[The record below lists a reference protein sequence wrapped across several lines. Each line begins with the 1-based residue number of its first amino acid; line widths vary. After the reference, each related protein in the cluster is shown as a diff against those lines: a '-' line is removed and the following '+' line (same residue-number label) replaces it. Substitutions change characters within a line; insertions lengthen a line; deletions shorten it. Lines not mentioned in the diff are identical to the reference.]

1 MDWNGLNGSV
11 ICGIIIEMSICFSD
25 SLMML
30 KMNNVALLRKVQS
43 RLVWGGGDSL
53 IKLGDSDKVLSHG
66 VLGFV
71 SSLYINKKLQPRS
84 KKFNLTKLASLV
96 ISTFGF
102 SSSFAIDITHELYQP
117 GEYSDV
123 NVSITSPVDIDAIK
137 PLFDSS
143 NSSLSQSI
151 ILNGKT
157 NVIANGSAIIG
168 LRVLDQRSSSNN
180 YRISLIANDNVTM
193 TLKGSKGVFGMVNGA
208 NYGFGSPDATYNQGK
223 IEINGALN
231 LSVYSDTRAGGV
243 IAGSWF
249 GNTGAGS
256 TTGNIKF
263 GRIGS
268 ANAIDISGGQRDS
281 MYGSDDDKMV
291 GILGYSTMSSEKALI
306 KALGSTSI
314 SVDTRKSSMR
324 TDVNRGT
331 FGVYAAS
338 NSDIIFED
346 ATGTLS
352 IDMTSS
358 SDNRRRLDAISSGLY
373 DFVSGGNSSITVK
386 QKNTDISFGTAV
398 MAIGISSYAD
408 SKIDLDTDLTIK
420 GTDVNSMTGLL
431 ASHFYAEPTQP
442 GPYFYVGGK
451 IALKGGYTFSLPE
464 GAVPSESRWKAVSV
478 NAFKENE
485 GKKAHVTVDGTGS
498 ISQINGGIYA
508 IHGGLAD
515 ITLDGAN
522 SFIQGHIDQRD
533 SLMDGSQALDSST
546 CGKINLTLKNGATWI
561 NTDYLLADTST
572 FGDGF
577 STADTVT
584 MAGGTI
590 DMSSAKVEGWQ
601 RSAYQKIILNSLKA
615 DSVGTRHGHMVFDM
629 NLAEEV
635 NTSATEDHFKANA
648 DQLIVKGS
656 AKGNYSA
663 AINFVNSSVPIDPSK
678 KYSENWLIHQGL
690 GSDMTVTNLAGGN
703 TFYGSGML
711 TVWSLVFVPAGMQGQ
726 LDDDA
731 IRGQLTNVGSGE
743 GYWHLV
749 RTDEPVPP
757 VTPPV
762 TPPLPPEVNDNMT
775 IGTSAGQALA
785 YLADLEDLRTRLGE
799 VRYGSQD
806 GAWVKAFSKKDTVK
820 TSFKQDAYGIN
831 LGADVLVNCSEES
844 AWLLGGAFRYGK
856 AEQDGLGND
865 SVTGQLEEYSFK
877 AYAAWMKD
885 NGAYADF
892 VAQTGR
898 YEQELNGADNTGLG
912 TSRAN
917 FSTYG
922 YGLSAEVG
930 HMLTIDDPVDDR
942 RWYNHWFIEPQL
954 QLAYFHVQGQD
965 YKTST
970 GLAVSQGN
978 ADFLTGRAG
987 LVLGKKFNY
996 GTIDDLDRRYFQVAL
1011 LGGVKHEF
1019 LGGDQTISYTGVDG
1033 AKASV
1038 RAGDIDGTR
1047 FYYGVNCDWQVTDN
1061 FRLYAQASREEGDRY
1076 TKDYDISV
1084 GGKLL
1089 F

>member
-1 MDWNGLNGSV
+1 M
-11 ICGIIIEMSICFSD
+11 
-25 SLMML
+25 
-30 KMNNVALLRKVQS
+30 
-43 RLVWGGGDSL
+43 
-53 IKLGDSDKVLSHG
+53 SHG

>member
-1 MDWNGLNGSV
+1 M
-11 ICGIIIEMSICFSD
+11 
-25 SLMML
+25 
-30 KMNNVALLRKVQS
+30 
-43 RLVWGGGDSL
+43 GGDSL

-249 GNTGAGS
+249 GNTGADS

-263 GRIGS
+263 GRTS
-268 ANAIDISGGQRDS
+268 SVNVIDISGGHRDS
-281 MYGSDDDKMV
+281 LNGADDDKMV
-291 GILGYSTMSSEKALI
+291 GILGYSTMSSEKAVI
-306 KALGSTSI
+306 KAWGSTRI
-314 SVDTRKSSMR
+314 SVDTRKSSKC

-338 NSDIIFED
+338 NSEISFED

-373 DFVSGGNSSITVK
+373 DVVFGGNSSVTVK
-386 QKNTDISFGTAV
+386 QKNTDISFGTAA
-398 MAIGISSYAD
+398 MAIGISSYAH
-408 SKIDLDTDLTIK
+408 SIIALDTDLTIK

-431 ASHFYAEPTQP
+431 ATHYVKPSYTGGYANA
-442 GPYFYVGGK
+442 GGK
-451 IALKGGYTFSLPE
+451 ITLKGGYTFSLPE
-464 GAVPSESRWKAVSV
+464 GAVPSESRWKAISV
-478 NAFKENE
+478 NAYQENDE
-485 GKKAHVTVDGTGS
+485 KKAHVTVDGTGS
-498 ISQINGGIYA
+498 VSQINGGIYA
-508 IHGGLAD
+508 IHGGMAD

-546 CGKINLTLKNGATWI
+546 CGKINLTLKNGAAWI
-561 NTDYLLADTST
+561 NTDYLSSDTSK

-635 NTSATEDHFKANA
+635 NTSATENHFKANA

-663 AINFVNSSVPIDPSK
+663 AINFVNPSVPIDPSK

>member
-30 KMNNVALLRKVQS
+30 KMNNIALLRKVQS
-43 RLVWGGGDSL
+43 RLVWGGDSL

-223 IEINGALN
+223 IAINGALN

-291 GILGYSTMSSEKALI
+291 GILGYSTMSSEKAVI

-762 TPPLPPEVNDNMT
+762 TPPLPPEVNDNIT

-831 LGADVLVNCSEES
+831 LGAEVLVNCSEES

-1019 LGGDQTISYTGVDG
+1019 LGGDQTISYTGVEG

-1047 FYYGVNCDWQVTDN
+1047 FYYGVNCDWQVTEN
-1061 FRLYAQASREEGDRY
+1061 FRLYAQANREEGDRY
-1076 TKDYDISV
+1076 TKDYDISI

>member
-43 RLVWGGGDSL
+43 RLVWRGDSL

-249 GNTGAGS
+249 GNTGADS

-263 GRIGS
+263 GRTS
-268 ANAIDISGGQRDS
+268 SVNVIDISGGHRDS
-281 MYGSDDDKMV
+281 LNGADDDKMV
-291 GILGYSTMSSEKALI
+291 GILGYSTMSSEKAVI
-306 KALGSTSI
+306 KALGSTRI
-314 SVDTRKSSMR
+314 SVDTRKSSKC

-338 NSDIIFED
+338 NSEISFED

-373 DFVSGGNSSITVK
+373 DVVFGGNSSVTVK
-386 QKNTDISFGTAV
+386 QKNTDISFGTAA
-398 MAIGISSYAD
+398 MAIGISSYAH
-408 SKIDLDTDLTIK
+408 SIIALDTDLTIK

-431 ASHFYAEPTQP
+431 ATHYVYPSYTGGYANA
-442 GPYFYVGGK
+442 GGK
-451 IALKGGYTFSLPE
+451 ITLKGGYTFSLPE
-464 GAVPSESRWKAVSV
+464 GAVPSESRWKAISV
-478 NAFKENE
+478 NAYQENDE
-485 GKKAHVTVDGTGS
+485 KKAHVTVDGTGS
-498 ISQINGGIYA
+498 VSQINGGIYA
-508 IHGGLAD
+508 IHGGMAD

-522 SFIQGHIDQRD
+522 SFIQGHIDQRY

-546 CGKINLTLKNGATWI
+546 CGKINLTLKNGAAWI
-561 NTDYLLADTST
+561 NTDYLSSGTSK

-690 GSDMTVTNLAGGN
+690 ESDMTVTNLAGGN

-831 LGADVLVNCSEES
+831 LGADVLVNCNEES

-1047 FYYGVNCDWQVTDN
+1047 FYYGVNCDWQVTEN
-1061 FRLYAQASREEGDRY
+1061 LRLYAQASREEGDRY

>member
-1 MDWNGLNGSV
+1 M
-11 ICGIIIEMSICFSD
+11 
-25 SLMML
+25 
-30 KMNNVALLRKVQS
+30 
-43 RLVWGGGDSL
+43 
-53 IKLGDSDKVLSHG
+53 SHG

-223 IEINGALN
+223 IAINGALN

-291 GILGYSTMSSEKALI
+291 GILGYSTMSSEKAVI

-762 TPPLPPEVNDNMT
+762 TPPLPPEVNDNIT

-1019 LGGDQTISYTGVDG
+1019 LGGDQTISYTGVEG

>member
-1 MDWNGLNGSV
+1 M
-11 ICGIIIEMSICFSD
+11 
-25 SLMML
+25 
-30 KMNNVALLRKVQS
+30 
-43 RLVWGGGDSL
+43 
-53 IKLGDSDKVLSHG
+53 SHG

-249 GNTGAGS
+249 GNTGADS

-263 GRIGS
+263 GRTS
-268 ANAIDISGGQRDS
+268 SVNVIDISGGHRDS
-281 MYGSDDDKMV
+281 LNGADDDKMV
-291 GILGYSTMSSEKALI
+291 GILGYSTMSSEKAVI
-306 KALGSTSI
+306 KAWGSTRI
-314 SVDTRKSSMR
+314 SVDTRKSSKC

-338 NSDIIFED
+338 NSEISFED

-373 DFVSGGNSSITVK
+373 DVVFGGNSSVTVK
-386 QKNTDISFGTAV
+386 QKNTDISFGTAA
-398 MAIGISSYAD
+398 MAIGISSYAH
-408 SKIDLDTDLTIK
+408 SIIALDTDLTIK

-431 ASHFYAEPTQP
+431 ATHYVKPSYTGGYANA
-442 GPYFYVGGK
+442 GGK
-451 IALKGGYTFSLPE
+451 ITLKGGYTFSLPE
-464 GAVPSESRWKAVSV
+464 GAVPSESRWKAISV
-478 NAFKENE
+478 NAYQENDE
-485 GKKAHVTVDGTGS
+485 KKAHVTVDGTGS
-498 ISQINGGIYA
+498 VSQINGGIYA
-508 IHGGLAD
+508 IHGGMAD

-546 CGKINLTLKNGATWI
+546 CGKINLTLKNGAAWI
-561 NTDYLLADTST
+561 NTDYLSSDTSK

-635 NTSATEDHFKANA
+635 NTSATENHFKANA

-663 AINFVNSSVPIDPSK
+663 AINFVNPSVPIDPSK

>member
-25 SLMML
+25 SIMML

-43 RLVWGGGDSL
+43 RLVCGGGDSL
-53 IKLGDSDKVLSHG
+53 IKLGNSDKVLSHR

-84 KKFNLTKLASLV
+84 KKFKLTKLASLV

-168 LRVLDQRSSSNN
+168 LRVLDQRSGSNN
-180 YRISLIANDNVTM
+180 YRISLIANDDVTM
-193 TLKGSKGVFGMVNGA
+193 NLKGTKGVFGMVNGA

-223 IEINGALN
+223 IAINGALN

-268 ANAIDISGGQRDS
+268 ANVIDISGGQRDS

-291 GILGYSTMSSEKALI
+291 GILGYSTMSSEKAVI

-398 MAIGISSYAD
+398 MAIGISSYAN

-464 GAVPSESRWKAVSV
+464 GAVPSESCWKAVSV

-498 ISQINGGIYA
+498 VSQINGGIYA
-508 IHGGLAD
+508 IHGGMAD

-546 CGKINLTLKNGATWI
+546 CGKINLTLKNGAAWI
-561 NTDYLLADTST
+561 NTDYLLAGTST

-635 NTSATEDHFKANA
+635 NTSATENHFKANA

-663 AINFVNSSVPIDPSK
+663 AINFVNPSVPIDPSK

-743 GYWHLV
+743 G
-749 RTDEPVPP
+749 
-757 VTPPV
+757 
-762 TPPLPPEVNDNMT
+762 
-775 IGTSAGQALA
+775 
-785 YLADLEDLRTRLGE
+785 
-799 VRYGSQD
+799 
-806 GAWVKAFSKKDTVK
+806 
-820 TSFKQDAYGIN
+820 
-831 LGADVLVNCSEES
+831 
-844 AWLLGGAFRYGK
+844 
-856 AEQDGLGND
+856 
-865 SVTGQLEEYSFK
+865 
-877 AYAAWMKD
+877 
-885 NGAYADF
+885 
-892 VAQTGR
+892 
-898 YEQELNGADNTGLG
+898 
-912 TSRAN
+912 
-917 FSTYG
+917 
-922 YGLSAEVG
+922 
-930 HMLTIDDPVDDR
+930 
-942 RWYNHWFIEPQL
+942 
-954 QLAYFHVQGQD
+954 
-965 YKTST
+965 
-970 GLAVSQGN
+970 
-978 ADFLTGRAG
+978 
-987 LVLGKKFNY
+987 
-996 GTIDDLDRRYFQVAL
+996 
-1011 LGGVKHEF
+1011 
-1019 LGGDQTISYTGVDG
+1019 
-1033 AKASV
+1033 
-1038 RAGDIDGTR
+1038 
-1047 FYYGVNCDWQVTDN
+1047 
-1061 FRLYAQASREEGDRY
+1061 
-1076 TKDYDISV
+1076 
-1084 GGKLL
+1084 
-1089 F
+1089 

>member
-1 MDWNGLNGSV
+1 
-11 ICGIIIEMSICFSD
+11 
-25 SLMML
+25 ML
-30 KMNNVALLRKVQS
+30 KMNNIALLRKVQS
-43 RLVWGGGDSL
+43 RLVWGDSL

-223 IEINGALN
+223 IAINGALN

-291 GILGYSTMSSEKALI
+291 GILGYSTMSSEKAVI

-762 TPPLPPEVNDNMT
+762 TPPLPPEVNDNIT

-1019 LGGDQTISYTGVDG
+1019 LGGDQTISYTGVEG

>member
-1 MDWNGLNGSV
+1 
-11 ICGIIIEMSICFSD
+11 
-25 SLMML
+25 ML
-30 KMNNVALLRKVQS
+30 KINNVALLRKVQS
-43 RLVWGGGDSL
+43 RLVWGGDSL

>member
-1 MDWNGLNGSV
+1 
-11 ICGIIIEMSICFSD
+11 
-25 SLMML
+25 ML

-43 RLVWGGGDSL
+43 RLVWGGDSL

-249 GNTGAGS
+249 GNTGADS

-263 GRIGS
+263 GRTS
-268 ANAIDISGGQRDS
+268 SVNVIDISGGHRDS
-281 MYGSDDDKMV
+281 LNGADDDKMV
-291 GILGYSTMSSEKALI
+291 GILGYSTMSSEKAVI
-306 KALGSTSI
+306 KALGSTRI
-314 SVDTRKSSMR
+314 SVDTRKSSKC

-338 NSDIIFED
+338 NSEISFED

-373 DFVSGGNSSITVK
+373 DVVFGGNSSVTVK
-386 QKNTDISFGTAV
+386 QKNTDISFGTAA
-398 MAIGISSYAD
+398 MAIGISSYAH
-408 SKIDLDTDLTIK
+408 SIIALDTDLTIK

-431 ASHFYAEPTQP
+431 ATHYVKPSYTGGYANA
-442 GPYFYVGGK
+442 GGK
-451 IALKGGYTFSLPE
+451 ITLKGGYTFSLPE
-464 GAVPSESRWKAVSV
+464 GAVPSESRWKAISV
-478 NAFKENE
+478 NAYQENDE
-485 GKKAHVTVDGTGS
+485 KKAHVTVDGTGS
-498 ISQINGGIYA
+498 VSQINGGIYA
-508 IHGGLAD
+508 IHGGMAD

-546 CGKINLTLKNGATWI
+546 CGKINLTLKNGAAWI
-561 NTDYLLADTST
+561 NTDYLSSDTSK

-590 DMSSAKVEGWQ
+590 NMSSAKVEGWQ

-635 NTSATEDHFKANA
+635 NTSATENHFKANA
-648 DQLIVKGS
+648 DQLIVKGP

-663 AINFVNSSVPIDPSK
+663 AINFVNPSVPIDPSK

>member
-30 KMNNVALLRKVQS
+30 KMNNIALLRKVQS
-43 RLVWGGGDSL
+43 RLVWGGDSL

-223 IEINGALN
+223 IAINGALN

-291 GILGYSTMSSEKALI
+291 GILGYSTMSSEKAVI

-762 TPPLPPEVNDNMT
+762 TPPLPPEVNDNIT

-1019 LGGDQTISYTGVDG
+1019 LGGDQTISYTGVEG
-1033 AKASV
+1033 AKVSV

-1047 FYYGVNCDWQVTDN
+1047 FYYGVNCDWQVTEN
-1061 FRLYAQASREEGDRY
+1061 LRLYAQASREEGDRY

>member
-1 MDWNGLNGSV
+1 
-11 ICGIIIEMSICFSD
+11 
-25 SLMML
+25 ML

-43 RLVWGGGDSL
+43 RLVWGGDSL

-249 GNTGAGS
+249 GNTGADS

-263 GRIGS
+263 GRTS
-268 ANAIDISGGQRDS
+268 SVNVIDISGGHRDS
-281 MYGSDDDKMV
+281 LNGADDDKMV
-291 GILGYSTMSSEKALI
+291 GILGYSTMSSEKAVI
-306 KALGSTSI
+306 KALGSTRI
-314 SVDTRKSSMR
+314 SVDTRKSSKC

-338 NSDIIFED
+338 NSEISFED

-373 DFVSGGNSSITVK
+373 DVVFGGNSSVTVK
-386 QKNTDISFGTAV
+386 QKNTDISFGTAA
-398 MAIGISSYAD
+398 MAIGISSYAH
-408 SKIDLDTDLTIK
+408 SIIALDTDLTIK

-431 ASHFYAEPTQP
+431 ATHYVKPSYTGGYANA
-442 GPYFYVGGK
+442 GGK
-451 IALKGGYTFSLPE
+451 ITLKGGYTFSLPE
-464 GAVPSESRWKAVSV
+464 GAVPSESRWKAISV
-478 NAFKENE
+478 NAYQENDE
-485 GKKAHVTVDGTGS
+485 KKAHVTVDGTGS
-498 ISQINGGIYA
+498 VSQINGGIYA
-508 IHGGLAD
+508 IHGGMAD

-546 CGKINLTLKNGATWI
+546 CGKINLTLKNGAAWI
-561 NTDYLLADTST
+561 NTDYLSSDTSK

-635 NTSATEDHFKANA
+635 NTSATENHFKANA

-663 AINFVNSSVPIDPSK
+663 AINFVNPSVPIDPSK

>member
-1 MDWNGLNGSV
+1 M
-11 ICGIIIEMSICFSD
+11 
-25 SLMML
+25 
-30 KMNNVALLRKVQS
+30 
-43 RLVWGGGDSL
+43 GGGDSL

-1047 FYYGVNCDWQVTDN
+1047 FYYGVNCDWQVTEN
-1061 FRLYAQASREEGDRY
+1061 FRLYAQANREEGDRY
-1076 TKDYDISV
+1076 TKDYDISI

>member
-43 RLVWGGGDSL
+43 RLVWGRDSL

-180 YRISLIANDNVTM
+180 YRISLIANDDVTM
-193 TLKGSKGVFGMVNGA
+193 NLKGTKGVFGMVNGV

-223 IEINGALN
+223 IAINGALN

-291 GILGYSTMSSEKALI
+291 GILGYSTMSSEKAVI

>member
-1 MDWNGLNGSV
+1 
-11 ICGIIIEMSICFSD
+11 MSICFSD

-30 KMNNVALLRKVQS
+30 KINNVALLRKVQS

>member
-1 MDWNGLNGSV
+1 M
-11 ICGIIIEMSICFSD
+11 
-25 SLMML
+25 
-30 KMNNVALLRKVQS
+30 
-43 RLVWGGGDSL
+43 GDSL

-223 IEINGALN
+223 IAINGALN

-291 GILGYSTMSSEKALI
+291 GILGYSTMSSEKAVI

-762 TPPLPPEVNDNMT
+762 TPPLPPEVNDNIT

-1019 LGGDQTISYTGVDG
+1019 LGGDQTISYTGVEG

>member
-1 MDWNGLNGSV
+1 M
-11 ICGIIIEMSICFSD
+11 
-25 SLMML
+25 
-30 KMNNVALLRKVQS
+30 
-43 RLVWGGGDSL
+43 GGDSL

-249 GNTGAGS
+249 GNTGADS

-263 GRIGS
+263 GRTS
-268 ANAIDISGGQRDS
+268 SVNVIDISGGHRDS
-281 MYGSDDDKMV
+281 LNGADDDKMV
-291 GILGYSTMSSEKALI
+291 GILGYSTMSSEKAVI
-306 KALGSTSI
+306 KALGSTRI
-314 SVDTRKSSMR
+314 SVDTRKSSKC

-338 NSDIIFED
+338 NSEISFED

-373 DFVSGGNSSITVK
+373 DVVFGGNSSVTVK
-386 QKNTDISFGTAV
+386 QKNTDISFGTAA
-398 MAIGISSYAD
+398 MAIGISSYAH
-408 SKIDLDTDLTIK
+408 SIIALDTDLTIK

-431 ASHFYAEPTQP
+431 ATHYVNPSYTGGYANA
-442 GPYFYVGGK
+442 GGK
-451 IALKGGYTFSLPE
+451 ITLKGGYTFSLPE
-464 GAVPSESRWKAVSV
+464 GAVPSESRWKAISV
-478 NAFKENE
+478 NAYQENDE
-485 GKKAHVTVDGTGS
+485 KKAHVTVDGTGS
-498 ISQINGGIYA
+498 VSQINGGIYA
-508 IHGGLAD
+508 IHGGMAD

-546 CGKINLTLKNGATWI
+546 CGKINLTLKNGAAWI
-561 NTDYLLADTST
+561 NTDYLSSGTSK

-635 NTSATEDHFKANA
+635 NTSATKNHFKENA

-663 AINFVNSSVPIDPSK
+663 AINFVNPSVPIDPSK

>member
-43 RLVWGGGDSL
+43 RLVWGGDSL

-291 GILGYSTMSSEKALI
+291 GILGYSTMSSEKAFI

>member
-1 MDWNGLNGSV
+1 
-11 ICGIIIEMSICFSD
+11 
-25 SLMML
+25 
-30 KMNNVALLRKVQS
+30 MN
-43 RLVWGGGDSL
+43 
-53 IKLGDSDKVLSHG
+53 
-66 VLGFV
+66 
-71 SSLYINKKLQPRS
+71 
-84 KKFNLTKLASLV
+84 
-96 ISTFGF
+96 
-102 SSSFAIDITHELYQP
+102 
-117 GEYSDV
+117 
-123 NVSITSPVDIDAIK
+123 
-137 PLFDSS
+137 
-143 NSSLSQSI
+143 
-151 ILNGKT
+151 
-157 NVIANGSAIIG
+157 
-168 LRVLDQRSSSNN
+168 
-180 YRISLIANDNVTM
+180 
-193 TLKGSKGVFGMVNGA
+193 LKGTKGVFGMVNGV

-223 IEINGALN
+223 IAINGALN

-291 GILGYSTMSSEKALI
+291 GILGYSTMSSEKAVI

-663 AINFVNSSVPIDPSK
+663 AINFVNPSVPIDPSK

>member
-11 ICGIIIEMSICFSD
+11 ICGIIIEMSICFGNSI
-25 SLMML
+25 MML
-30 KMNNVALLRKVQS
+30 KMKNVALLRKVKS
-43 RLVWGGGDSL
+43 RLVWGGDSL

-84 KKFNLTKLASLV
+84 KKFKLTKLASLV

-180 YRISLIANDNVTM
+180 YRISLIANDDINM
-193 TLKGSKGVFGMVNGA
+193 NLKGSKGVFGMMNGA

-249 GNTGAGS
+249 GNTGADS

-263 GRIGS
+263 GRTS
-268 ANAIDISGGQRDS
+268 SVNVIDISGGHRDS
-281 MYGSDDDKMV
+281 LNAADDDKMV
-291 GILGYSTMSSEKALI
+291 GILGYSTMSSEKAVI
-306 KALGSTSI
+306 KALGSTRI
-314 SVDTRKSSMR
+314 SVDTRKSSMC

-338 NSDIIFED
+338 NSEISFED

-373 DFVSGGNSSITVK
+373 DVVFGGNSSVTVK
-386 QKNTDISFGTAV
+386 QKNTDISFGTAA
-398 MAIGISSYAD
+398 MAIGISSYAH
-408 SKIDLDTDLTIK
+408 SIIALDTDLTIK

-431 ASHFYAEPTQP
+431 ATHYVNPSYTGGYANA
-442 GPYFYVGGK
+442 GGK
-451 IALKGGYTFSLPE
+451 ITLKGGYTFSLPE
-464 GAVPSESRWKAVSV
+464 GAVPSESRWKAISV
-478 NAFKENE
+478 NAYQENDE
-485 GKKAHVTVDGTGS
+485 KKAHVTVDGTGS
-498 ISQINGGIYA
+498 VSQINGGIYA
-508 IHGGLAD
+508 IHGGMAD

-522 SFIQGHIDQRD
+522 SFIQGHIDQRN
-533 SLMDGSQALDSST
+533 SLMDGSQVLDSST
-546 CGKINLTLKNGATWI
+546 CGKINLTLKNGASWV
-561 NTDYLLADTST
+561 NTDYLLADTSN

-615 DSVGTRHGHMVFDM
+615 DPVGTRHGHMVFDM

-762 TPPLPPEVNDNMT
+762 TPPLPPEVNDNIT

>member
-1 MDWNGLNGSV
+1 M
-11 ICGIIIEMSICFSD
+11 
-25 SLMML
+25 
-30 KMNNVALLRKVQS
+30 
-43 RLVWGGGDSL
+43 
-53 IKLGDSDKVLSHG
+53 SHG

-249 GNTGAGS
+249 GNTGADS

-263 GRIGS
+263 GRTS
-268 ANAIDISGGQRDS
+268 SVNVIDISGGHRDS
-281 MYGSDDDKMV
+281 LNGADDDKMV
-291 GILGYSTMSSEKALI
+291 GILGYSTMSSEKAVI
-306 KALGSTSI
+306 KALGSTRI
-314 SVDTRKSSMR
+314 SVDTRKSSKC

-338 NSDIIFED
+338 NSEISFED

-373 DFVSGGNSSITVK
+373 DVVFGGNSSVTVK
-386 QKNTDISFGTAV
+386 QKNTDISFGTAA
-398 MAIGISSYAD
+398 MAIGISSYAH
-408 SKIDLDTDLTIK
+408 SIIALDTDLTIK

-431 ASHFYAEPTQP
+431 ATHYVNPSYTGGYANA
-442 GPYFYVGGK
+442 GGK
-451 IALKGGYTFSLPE
+451 ITLKGGYTFSLPE
-464 GAVPSESRWKAVSV
+464 GAVPSESRWKAISV
-478 NAFKENE
+478 NAYQENDE
-485 GKKAHVTVDGTGS
+485 KKAHVTVDGTGS
-498 ISQINGGIYA
+498 VSQINGGIYA
-508 IHGGLAD
+508 IHGGMAD

-546 CGKINLTLKNGATWI
+546 CGKINLTLKNGAAWI
-561 NTDYLLADTST
+561 NTDYLSSGTSK

-635 NTSATEDHFKANA
+635 NTSATKNHFKENA

-663 AINFVNSSVPIDPSK
+663 AINFVNPSVPIDPSK

>member
-11 ICGIIIEMSICFSD
+11 ICGIIIEMLICFSG

-43 RLVWGGGDSL
+43 RLVWGGDSL

-249 GNTGAGS
+249 GNTGADS

-263 GRIGS
+263 GRTS
-268 ANAIDISGGQRDS
+268 SVNVIDISGGHRDS
-281 MYGSDDDKMV
+281 LNGADDDKMV
-291 GILGYSTMSSEKALI
+291 GILGYSTMSSEKAVI
-306 KALGSTSI
+306 KALGSTRI
-314 SVDTRKSSMR
+314 SVDTRKSSKC

-338 NSDIIFED
+338 NSEISFED

-373 DFVSGGNSSITVK
+373 DVVFGGNSSVTVK
-386 QKNTDISFGTAV
+386 QKNTDISFGTAA
-398 MAIGISSYAD
+398 MAIGISSYAH
-408 SKIDLDTDLTIK
+408 SIIALDTDLTIK

-431 ASHFYAEPTQP
+431 ATHYVKPSYTGGYANA
-442 GPYFYVGGK
+442 GGK
-451 IALKGGYTFSLPE
+451 ITLKGGYTFSLPE
-464 GAVPSESRWKAVSV
+464 GAVPSESRWKAISV
-478 NAFKENE
+478 NAYQENDE
-485 GKKAHVTVDGTGS
+485 KKAHVTVDGTGS
-498 ISQINGGIYA
+498 VSQINGGIYA
-508 IHGGLAD
+508 IHGGMAD

-546 CGKINLTLKNGATWI
+546 CGKINLTLKNGAAWI
-561 NTDYLLADTST
+561 NTDYLSSDTSK

-590 DMSSAKVEGWQ
+590 NMSSAKVEGWQ

-635 NTSATEDHFKANA
+635 NTSATENHFKANA

-663 AINFVNSSVPIDPSK
+663 AINFVNPSVPIDPSK

>member
-30 KMNNVALLRKVQS
+30 KINNVALLRKVQS
-43 RLVWGGGDSL
+43 RLVWGDSL

-663 AINFVNSSVPIDPSK
+663 AINFVNPSVPIDPSK

>member
-1 MDWNGLNGSV
+1 M
-11 ICGIIIEMSICFSD
+11 
-25 SLMML
+25 
-30 KMNNVALLRKVQS
+30 
-43 RLVWGGGDSL
+43 GGGDSL
-53 IKLGDSDKVLSHG
+53 IKLGDSEKVLSHG

-249 GNTGAGS
+249 GNTGADS

-263 GRIGS
+263 GRTS
-268 ANAIDISGGQRDS
+268 SVNVIDISGGHRDS
-281 MYGSDDDKMV
+281 LNGADDDKMV
-291 GILGYSTMSSEKALI
+291 GILGYSTMSSEKAVI
-306 KALGSTSI
+306 KALGSTRI
-314 SVDTRKSSMR
+314 SVDTRKSSKC

-338 NSDIIFED
+338 NSEISFED

-373 DFVSGGNSSITVK
+373 DVVFGGNSSVTVK
-386 QKNTDISFGTAV
+386 QKNTDISFGTAA
-398 MAIGISSYAD
+398 MAIGISSYAH
-408 SKIDLDTDLTIK
+408 SIIALDTDLTIK

-431 ASHFYAEPTQP
+431 ATHYVNPSYTGGYANA
-442 GPYFYVGGK
+442 GGK
-451 IALKGGYTFSLPE
+451 ITLKGGYTFSLPE
-464 GAVPSESRWKAVSV
+464 GAVPSESRWKAISV
-478 NAFKENE
+478 NAYQENDE
-485 GKKAHVTVDGTGS
+485 KKAHVTVDGTGS
-498 ISQINGGIYA
+498 VSQINGGIYA
-508 IHGGLAD
+508 IHGGMAD

-546 CGKINLTLKNGATWI
+546 CGKINLTLKNGAAWI
-561 NTDYLLADTST
+561 NTDYLSSGTSK

>member
-1 MDWNGLNGSV
+1 
-11 ICGIIIEMSICFSD
+11 
-25 SLMML
+25 ML

-43 RLVWGGGDSL
+43 RLVWGGDSL

-193 TLKGSKGVFGMVNGA
+193 TLKGSRGVFGMVNGA

-249 GNTGAGS
+249 GNTGADS

-263 GRIGS
+263 GRTS
-268 ANAIDISGGQRDS
+268 SVNVIDISGGHRDS
-281 MYGSDDDKMV
+281 LNGADDDKMV
-291 GILGYSTMSSEKALI
+291 GILGYSTMSSEKAVI
-306 KALGSTSI
+306 KALGSTRI
-314 SVDTRKSSMR
+314 SVDTRKSSKC

-338 NSDIIFED
+338 NSEISFED

-373 DFVSGGNSSITVK
+373 DVVFGGNSSVTVK
-386 QKNTDISFGTAV
+386 QKNTDISFGTAA
-398 MAIGISSYAD
+398 MAIGISSYAH
-408 SKIDLDTDLTIK
+408 SIIALDTDLTIK

-431 ASHFYAEPTQP
+431 ATHYVKPSYTGGYANA
-442 GPYFYVGGK
+442 GGK
-451 IALKGGYTFSLPE
+451 ITLKGGYTFSLPE
-464 GAVPSESRWKAVSV
+464 GAVPSESRWKAISV
-478 NAFKENE
+478 NAYQENDE
-485 GKKAHVTVDGTGS
+485 KKAHVTVDGTGS
-498 ISQINGGIYA
+498 VSQINGGIYA
-508 IHGGLAD
+508 IHGGMAD

-546 CGKINLTLKNGATWI
+546 CGKINLTLKNGAAWI
-561 NTDYLLADTST
+561 NTDYLSSDTSK

-635 NTSATEDHFKANA
+635 NTSATENHFKANA

-663 AINFVNSSVPIDPSK
+663 AINFVNPSVPIDPSK

>member
-30 KMNNVALLRKVQS
+30 KMNNIALLRKVQS
-43 RLVWGGGDSL
+43 RLVWGGDSL

-193 TLKGSKGVFGMVNGA
+193 TLKGSQGVFGMVNGA

-249 GNTGAGS
+249 GNTGADS

-263 GRIGS
+263 GRTS
-268 ANAIDISGGQRDS
+268 SVNVIDISGGHRDS
-281 MYGSDDDKMV
+281 LNAADDDKMV
-291 GILGYSTMSSEKALI
+291 GILGYSTMSSEKAVI
-306 KALGSTSI
+306 KALGSTRI
-314 SVDTRKSSMR
+314 SVDTRKSSKC

-338 NSDIIFED
+338 NSEISFED

-373 DFVSGGNSSITVK
+373 DVVFGGNSSVTVK
-386 QKNTDISFGTAV
+386 QKNTDISFGTAA
-398 MAIGISSYAD
+398 MAIGISSYAH
-408 SKIDLDTDLTIK
+408 SIIALDTDLTIK

-431 ASHFYAEPTQP
+431 ATHYVNPSYTGGYANA
-442 GPYFYVGGK
+442 GGK
-451 IALKGGYTFSLPE
+451 ITLKGGYTFSLPE
-464 GAVPSESRWKAVSV
+464 GAVPSESRWKAISV
-478 NAFKENE
+478 NAYQENDE
-485 GKKAHVTVDGTGS
+485 KKAHVTVDGTGS
-498 ISQINGGIYA
+498 VSQINGGIYA
-508 IHGGLAD
+508 IHGGMAD

-546 CGKINLTLKNGATWI
+546 CGKINLTLKNGAAWI
-561 NTDYLLADTST
+561 NTDYLSSGTSK

-635 NTSATEDHFKANA
+635 NTSATENHFKENA

-663 AINFVNSSVPIDPSK
+663 AINFVNPSVPIDPSK

>member
-1 MDWNGLNGSV
+1 
-11 ICGIIIEMSICFSD
+11 
-25 SLMML
+25 
-30 KMNNVALLRKVQS
+30 
-43 RLVWGGGDSL
+43 
-53 IKLGDSDKVLSHG
+53 
-66 VLGFV
+66 
-71 SSLYINKKLQPRS
+71 
-84 KKFNLTKLASLV
+84 
-96 ISTFGF
+96 
-102 SSSFAIDITHELYQP
+102 
-117 GEYSDV
+117 
-123 NVSITSPVDIDAIK
+123 
-137 PLFDSS
+137 
-143 NSSLSQSI
+143 
-151 ILNGKT
+151 
-157 NVIANGSAIIG
+157 
-168 LRVLDQRSSSNN
+168 
-180 YRISLIANDNVTM
+180 M

-223 IEINGALN
+223 IAINGALN

-268 ANAIDISGGQRDS
+268 ANVIDISGGQRDS

-291 GILGYSTMSSEKALI
+291 GILGYSTMSSEKAVI
-306 KALGSTSI
+306 KALGSTRI
-314 SVDTRKSSMR
+314 SVDTRKSSKC

-338 NSDIIFED
+338 NSEISFED

-373 DFVSGGNSSITVK
+373 DFVSGGNSSITVT

-398 MAIGISSYAD
+398 MAIGISSYAN

-431 ASHFYAEPTQP
+431 ASHFYAEPAQP

-546 CGKINLTLKNGATWI
+546 CGKINLTLKNGAVWI
-561 NTDYLLADTST
+561 NTDYLSADTSK

-996 GTIDDLDRRYFQVAL
+996 GTIDDLDRRYFQIAL

-1076 TKDYDISV
+1076 TKDYDISI

>member
-1 MDWNGLNGSV
+1 M
-11 ICGIIIEMSICFSD
+11 
-25 SLMML
+25 
-30 KMNNVALLRKVQS
+30 
-43 RLVWGGGDSL
+43 
-53 IKLGDSDKVLSHG
+53 SHG

-249 GNTGAGS
+249 GNTGADS

-263 GRIGS
+263 GRTS
-268 ANAIDISGGQRDS
+268 SVNVIDISGGHRDS
-281 MYGSDDDKMV
+281 LNGADDDKMV
-291 GILGYSTMSSEKALI
+291 GILGYSTMSSEKAVI
-306 KALGSTSI
+306 KALGSTRI
-314 SVDTRKSSMR
+314 SVDTRKSSKC

-338 NSDIIFED
+338 NSEISFED

-373 DFVSGGNSSITVK
+373 DVVFGGNSSVTVK
-386 QKNTDISFGTAV
+386 QKNTDISFGTAA
-398 MAIGISSYAD
+398 MAIGISSYAH
-408 SKIDLDTDLTIK
+408 SIIALDTDLTIK

-431 ASHFYAEPTQP
+431 ATHYVNPSYTGGYANA
-442 GPYFYVGGK
+442 GGK
-451 IALKGGYTFSLPE
+451 ITLKGGYTFSLPE
-464 GAVPSESRWKAVSV
+464 GAVPSESRWKAISV
-478 NAFKENE
+478 NAYQENDE
-485 GKKAHVTVDGTGS
+485 KKAHVTVDGTGS
-498 ISQINGGIYA
+498 VSQINGGIYA
-508 IHGGLAD
+508 IHGGMAD

-546 CGKINLTLKNGATWI
+546 CGKINLTLKNGAAWI
-561 NTDYLLADTST
+561 NTDYLSSGTSK

>member
-25 SLMML
+25 SIMML

-43 RLVWGGGDSL
+43 RLVWGGGSL
-53 IKLGDSDKVLSHG
+53 IKLGNSDKVLFHR

-84 KKFNLTKLASLV
+84 KKFKLTKLASLV

-168 LRVLDQRSSSNN
+168 LRVLDQRSGSNN
-180 YRISLIANDNVTM
+180 YRISLIAKDDVTM
-193 TLKGSKGVFGMVNGA
+193 NLKGTKGVFGMVNGA

-223 IEINGALN
+223 IAINGALN

-268 ANAIDISGGQRDS
+268 ANVIDISGGQRDS

-291 GILGYSTMSSEKALI
+291 GILGYSTMSSEKAVI

-373 DFVSGGNSSITVK
+373 DFVSGGNSSITVT

-398 MAIGISSYAD
+398 MAIGISSYAN

-431 ASHFYAEPTQP
+431 ASHFYAEPAQP

-546 CGKINLTLKNGATWI
+546 CGKINLTLKNGAAWI

-930 HMLTIDDPVDDR
+930 HVLTIDDPVDDR

>member
-1 MDWNGLNGSV
+1 M
-11 ICGIIIEMSICFSD
+11 
-25 SLMML
+25 
-30 KMNNVALLRKVQS
+30 
-43 RLVWGGGDSL
+43 
-53 IKLGDSDKVLSHG
+53 SHG

-249 GNTGAGS
+249 GNTGADS

-263 GRIGS
+263 GRTS
-268 ANAIDISGGQRDS
+268 SVNVIDISGGHRDS
-281 MYGSDDDKMV
+281 LNGADDDKMV
-291 GILGYSTMSSEKALI
+291 GILGYSTMSSEKAVI
-306 KALGSTSI
+306 KALGSTRI
-314 SVDTRKSSMR
+314 SVDTRKSSKC

-338 NSDIIFED
+338 NSEISFED

-373 DFVSGGNSSITVK
+373 DVVFGGNSSVTVK
-386 QKNTDISFGTAV
+386 QKNTDISFGTAA
-398 MAIGISSYAD
+398 MAIGISSYAH
-408 SKIDLDTDLTIK
+408 SIIALDTDLTIK

-431 ASHFYAEPTQP
+431 ATHYVNPSYTGGYANA
-442 GPYFYVGGK
+442 GGK
-451 IALKGGYTFSLPE
+451 ITLKGGYTFSLPE
-464 GAVPSESRWKAVSV
+464 GAVPSESRWKAISV
-478 NAFKENE
+478 NAYQENDE
-485 GKKAHVTVDGTGS
+485 KKAHVTVDGTGS
-498 ISQINGGIYA
+498 VSQINGGIYA
-508 IHGGLAD
+508 IHGGMAD

-546 CGKINLTLKNGATWI
+546 CGKINLTLKNGAAWI
-561 NTDYLLADTST
+561 NTDYLSSGTSK

-635 NTSATEDHFKANA
+635 NTSATENHFKANA

-663 AINFVNSSVPIDPSK
+663 AINFVNPSVPIDPSK

>member
-1 MDWNGLNGSV
+1 
-11 ICGIIIEMSICFSD
+11 MSICFSD

-43 RLVWGGGDSL
+43 RLVWGGDSL

>member
-11 ICGIIIEMSICFSD
+11 ICGIIIEMLICFSG

-43 RLVWGGGDSL
+43 RLVWGGDSL

-249 GNTGAGS
+249 GNTGADS

-263 GRIGS
+263 GRTS
-268 ANAIDISGGQRDS
+268 SVNVIDISGGHRDS
-281 MYGSDDDKMV
+281 LNGADDDKMV
-291 GILGYSTMSSEKALI
+291 GILGYSTMSSEKAVI
-306 KALGSTSI
+306 KALGSTRI
-314 SVDTRKSSMR
+314 SVDTRKSSKC

-338 NSDIIFED
+338 NSEISFED

-373 DFVSGGNSSITVK
+373 DVVFGGNSSVTVK
-386 QKNTDISFGTAV
+386 QKNTDISFGTAA
-398 MAIGISSYAD
+398 MAIGISSYAH
-408 SKIDLDTDLTIK
+408 SIIALDTDLTIK

-431 ASHFYAEPTQP
+431 ATHYVKPSYTGGYANA
-442 GPYFYVGGK
+442 GGK
-451 IALKGGYTFSLPE
+451 ITLKGGYTFSLPE
-464 GAVPSESRWKAVSV
+464 GAVPSESRWKAISV
-478 NAFKENE
+478 NAYQENDE
-485 GKKAHVTVDGTGS
+485 KKAHVTVDGTGS
-498 ISQINGGIYA
+498 VSQINGGIYA
-508 IHGGLAD
+508 IHGGMAD

-546 CGKINLTLKNGATWI
+546 CGKINLTLKNGAAWI
-561 NTDYLLADTST
+561 NTDYLSSDTSK

-635 NTSATEDHFKANA
+635 NTSATENHFKANA

-663 AINFVNSSVPIDPSK
+663 AINFVNPSVPIDPSK

>member
-30 KMNNVALLRKVQS
+30 KINNVALLRKVQS
-43 RLVWGGGDSL
+43 RLVWGGDSL

>member
-1 MDWNGLNGSV
+1 M
-11 ICGIIIEMSICFSD
+11 
-25 SLMML
+25 
-30 KMNNVALLRKVQS
+30 
-43 RLVWGGGDSL
+43 
-53 IKLGDSDKVLSHG
+53 SHG

-386 QKNTDISFGTAV
+386 QKNTNISFGTAV